1 MVRSERSHWGVLLG
15 LAVVLSSG
23 VAWAQ
28 APAAGAPAAGAP
40 AAGGGAG
47 IKTTGAAPSNKD
59 SGYGYEFT
67 DDPLNAGGFGP
78 NDATIRVRPGPVR
91 TTLIR
96 PRTSFVP
103 EMLKSV
109 ENL

>member
-1 MVRSERSHWGVLLG
+1 MTRSKLFAKKAIVGG
-15 LAVVLSSG
+15 LVIVGTILMSAS
-23 VAWAQ
+23 AFAQ
-28 APAAGAPAAGAP
+28 RPAAQP
-40 AAGGGAG
+40 AGGG
-47 IKTTGAAPSNKD
+47 D
-59 SGYGYEFT
+59 SKSGDYGYKFE
-67 DDPLNAGGFGP
+67 DDPLSAGGFGP

-109 ENL
+109 ENI

>member
-1 MVRSERSHWGVLLG
+1 LVAVL
-15 LAVVLSSG
+15 VVGIAS
-23 VAWAQ
+23 AQ
-28 APAAGAPAAGAP
+28 AAPAAPAAP
-40 AAGGGAG
+40 AAGGAAAAG
-47 IKTTGAAPSNKD
+47 GVKTTGAAPSGREA
-59 SGYGYEFT
+59 GYGYEFT

>member
-1 MVRSERSHWGVLLG
+1 MKLIACAWCLCVLG
-15 LAVVLSSG
+15 SSAVAAADPNS
-23 VAWAQ
+23 
-28 APAAGAPAAGAP
+28 AAGKGD
-40 AAGGGAG
+40 
-47 IKTTGAAPSNKD
+47 T
-59 SGYGYEFT
+59 YQYVFT

>member
-1 MVRSERSHWGVLLG
+1 MLRFKPLAFAVSVG
-15 LAVVLSSG
+15 LAL
-23 VAWAQ
+23 VAISTQSFAQ
-28 APAAGAPAAGAP
+28 
-40 AAGGGAG
+40 
-47 IKTTGAAPSNKD
+47 D
-59 SGYGYEFT
+59 DEGYGYEFE

-78 NDATIRVRPGPVR
+78 NDATIRVRPKAAR

>member
-1 MVRSERSHWGVLLG
+1 MLRSTRL
-15 LAVVLSSG
+15 
-23 VAWAQ
+23 
-28 APAAGAPAAGAP
+28 
-40 AAGGGAG
+40 GAG
-47 IKTTGAAPSNKD
+47 VVAAVAVFLVSSFALAQPKKGKD
-59 SGYGYEFT
+59 DGYGYEFS

>member
-1 MVRSERSHWGVLLG
+1 MNKSTRLGAALVGAMAVLLVSSFA
-15 LAVVLSSG
+15 LAQG
-23 VAWAQ
+23 
-28 APAAGAPAAGAP
+28 
-40 AAGGGAG
+40 
-47 IKTTGAAPSNKD
+47 KD
-59 SGYGYEFT
+59 KKKDDGYGYEFT

-96 PRTSFVP
+96 PRTTFVP

>member
-1 MVRSERSHWGVLLG
+1 MKKSTRLGAALVSGMVVLLVSSFA
-15 LAVVLSSG
+15 LAQG
-23 VAWAQ
+23 
-28 APAAGAPAAGAP
+28 
-40 AAGGGAG
+40 
-47 IKTTGAAPSNKD
+47 KD
-59 SGYGYEFT
+59 GKKKDDGYGYEFT

-96 PRTSFVP
+96 PRTTFVP